1 MRLATLFAAIF
12 SISLRRGL
20 AHRTNLVFEVLAI
33 AIGIVAELATLS
45 IVFTQADTIGGWSA
59 GEAVVLL
66 GTYQVVSG
74 IIGTFVEPNL
84 GWFRDQVIDGK
95 LDDTLLKPVSSIFL
109 ASLGTCSP
117 LALSQVAT
125 GAVVVV
131 IGVWNVD
138 GVPGVWSMLVWL
150 LMLATGIVISWAAR
164 VLLASLA
171 FWAPS
176 FQPDVLYKALW
187 QFGRYP
193 VSIYRQPV
201 RFALTWV
208 FPLAFIA
215 TLPARALTGG
225 ASPQRL
231 ILGATVGLVAI
242 LIAQT
247 VWRLGLRRYTSA
259 TS

>member
-1 MRLATLFAAIF
+1 MRLVTLFVAIF

-20 AHRTNLVFEVLAI
+20 AHRANLMFEVLGSVTGI
-33 AIGIVAELATLS
+33 AAELAALS
-45 IVFTQADTIGGWSA
+45 IVFTQVDTLAGWSP

-74 IIGTFVEPNL
+74 IIGTFVEPNV

-109 ASLGTCSP
+109 ASLGTCTP
-117 LALSQVAT
+117 LALIQVVT
-125 GAVVVV
+125 GAMVIA
-131 IGVWNVD
+131 IGVRELDNT
-138 GVPGVWSMLVWL
+138 PPAWSMLGWL
-150 LMLATGIVISWAAR
+150 LMLAAGIAVSWASR

-193 VSIYRQPV
+193 VTIYRQPV

-215 TLPARALTGG
+215 TLPARALTER
-225 ASPQRL
+225 ASPLQIIFGL
-231 ILGATVGLVAI
+231 LVGLVTMM
-242 LIAQT
+242 IAQA
-247 VWRLGLRRYTSA
+247 VWRAGLRRYTSA